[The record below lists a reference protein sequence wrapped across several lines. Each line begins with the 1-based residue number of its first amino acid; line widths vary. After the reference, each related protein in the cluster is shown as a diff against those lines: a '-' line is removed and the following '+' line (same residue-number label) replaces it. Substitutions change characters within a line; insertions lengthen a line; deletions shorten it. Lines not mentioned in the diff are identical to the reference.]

1 VVSDALRR
9 AMRDEEQGMQLQ
21 EFSVAA
27 PPIATTK
34 AKYKNARES
43 KKQTG
48 SKTI

>member
-1 VVSDALRR
+1 VVSDALSP

-21 EFSVAA
+21 ESSVAA
-27 PPIATTK
+27 LLPPLSTTN

-48 SKTI
+48 S

>member
-1 VVSDALRR
+1 
-9 AMRDEEQGMQLQ
+9 MRDEEQGMQLQ

-34 AKYKNARES
+34 AKYKNARER

-48 SKTI
+48 S